1 MKVLDIFS
9 LYLEYQKEYPRNDYP
24 ELSVDNLVYV
34 HDVDFWFQF
43 NSSKLYDDQYE
54 LQVNME
60 AFALN
65 DTYLRSILYHEFTH
79 IYDSLTFKNKPMD
92 EYEKIMSHY
101 SEIHASYIEMR
112 KRIRKISHSL
122 YMQDEKNEILIHIYL
137 QKEYSTVKTTWSN
150 YIEYNPE
157 TITDKMKR
165 LCYFVGHYKYLK
177 DHYDI
182 PEFKIVSP
190 YSEEIYGIINGYSN
204 GTYNLNKYINNI
216 IQKSKDYKNSQCLD
230 KLQSIL
236 NEDIINQEVLL
247 GLFTNKI

>member
-24 ELSVDNLVYV
+24 ELSTDNLVYV
-34 HDVDFWFQF
+34 HNVDFWFQF
-43 NSSKLYDDQYE
+43 NSSILYDDQYE

-79 IYDSLTFKNKPMD
+79 IYDSLTFKNRPMD

-112 KRIRKISHSL
+112 KKVMKTSYAI
-122 YMQDEKNEILIHIYL
+122 YVQDEKNEILMDVYL
-137 QKEYSTVKTTWSN
+137 QQEYSTFKTTWSN
-150 YIEYNPE
+150 YIEYIPE

-182 PEFKIVSP
+182 PEFKIISP

-204 GTYNLNKYINNI
+204 GTYNLNKYFNKI

-236 NEDIINQEVLL
+236 NEDIISQDVLL
-247 GLFTNKI
+247 GFFTNKI

>member
-24 ELSVDNLVYV
+24 ELSTDSLVYV

-54 LQVNME
+54 LQVDME

-79 IYDSLTFKNKPMD
+79 IYDSLTFKNRPMD

-112 KRIRKISHSL
+112 KKVMKTSYAI
-122 YMQDEKNEILIHIYL
+122 YVQDEKNEILMDVYL
-137 QKEYSTVKTTWSN
+137 QQEYSTFKTTWSN
-150 YIEYNPE
+150 YIKYIPE

-182 PEFKIVSP
+182 PEFKIISP

-204 GTYNLNKYINNI
+204 GTYNLNKYFNKI

-236 NEDIINQEVLL
+236 NEDIISQDALL
-247 GLFTNKI
+247 GFFTNKI

>member
-9 LYLEYQKEYPRNDYP
+9 LYLEYQKEYSRNDYP
-24 ELSVDNLVYV
+24 ELSTDNLVYV

-79 IYDSLTFKNKPMD
+79 IYDSLTFKNRPMD

-112 KRIRKISHSL
+112 KKVMKTSYAI
-122 YMQDEKNEILIHIYL
+122 YVQDEKNEILMDVYL
-137 QKEYSTVKTTWSN
+137 QQEYSTFKTTWSN
-150 YIEYNPE
+150 YIEYIPE

-182 PEFKIVSP
+182 PEFKIISP

-204 GTYNLNKYINNI
+204 GTYSLNKYFNKI

-236 NEDIINQEVLL
+236 NEDIISQDALL
-247 GLFTNKI
+247 GFFTNKI

>member
-24 ELSVDNLVYV
+24 ELSTDNLVYV

-79 IYDSLTFKNKPMD
+79 IYDSLTFKNRPMD

-112 KRIRKISHSL
+112 KKVMKTSYAI
-122 YMQDEKNEILIHIYL
+122 YVQDEKNEVLMDVYL
-137 QKEYSTVKTTWSN
+137 QQEYSTFKTTWSN
-150 YIEYNPE
+150 YIEYIPE

-182 PEFKIVSP
+182 PEFKIISP
-190 YSEEIYGIINGYSN
+190 YSEEIYGIINGCSN
-204 GTYNLNKYINNI
+204 GTYNLNKYFNKI

-236 NEDIINQEVLL
+236 NEDIISQDALL
-247 GLFTNKI
+247 GFFTNKI